1 MHPVIIALTILS
13 ASVPMIVIWT
23 ALYAL
28 RQKRRYKPALAL
40 SNETPRCS
48 VILPCKGFN
57 DTLETNIRSFF
68 SLNYSNYEVV
78 ITVESESDSAV
89 PVIRKVLSEYRNGR
103 LVVAG
108 ITKSCGQKNFNL
120 VSAVDT
126 VVDSEI
132 LIFADSDIKLFPN
145 WINSIT
151 IPLLSNKATA
161 VTGFRWLYPTD
172 NNMGDLAHSLQ
183 NFILY
188 SFFVTA
194 AHKVNTGLWGGS
206 MSIRKSDYERLN
218 VKETWLRTSVDD
230 MSLSQILKR
239 EGETTLFAY
248 DCITPTS
255 DTIKSLRGAVR
266 WLERQVMYLKA
277 HQRPEWICAQL
288 AAMAYLSSYV
298 LLGYATIAAIFF
310 QQNFFLSGGIAWFIQ
325 TGLAIVLTM
334 LFPAFGE
341 KGRWKSFII
350 ASPVSFYTAA
360 YGTIRTMFKR
370 KITWSGFRYTIN
382 MKDGT
387 VTKVER
393 LQK

>member
-1 MHPVIIALTILS
+1 MNSVVVAITIISSSIPLLVTF
-13 ASVPMIVIWT
+13 T

-28 RQKRRYKPALAL
+28 RKKRQYKPAVYN
-40 SNETPRCS
+40 SSYEPRCS

-57 DTLETNIRSFF
+57 ETLETNIRSFF
-68 SLNYSNYEVV
+68 SLDYSNYEVV
-78 ITVESESDSAV
+78 LTVESESDSAV
-89 PVIRKVLSEYRNGR
+89 PTIRKILSENSNGR
-103 LVVAG
+103 LVIAG
-108 ITKSCGQKNFNL
+108 ITQHCGQKNFNL
-120 VSAVDT
+120 VAAVDT
-126 VVDSEI
+126 VTDAEI
-132 LIFADSDIKLFPN
+132 LIFADSDIRLFPN
-145 WINSIT
+145 WIKSIT
-151 IPLLSNKATA
+151 NPLHSNKATA

-172 NNMGDLAHSLQ
+172 TNMGDLAHSLQ

-206 MSIRKSDYERLN
+206 MSIRKTDYERLK

-230 MSLSQILKR
+230 MSLSEILKR

-255 DTIKSLRGAVR
+255 DTIKSLRSAVR

-277 HQRPEWICAQL
+277 HQRPEWIVAQI
-288 AAMAYLSSYV
+288 AAISYLSSYP
-298 LLGYATIAAIFF
+298 LLIYAVIATL
-310 QQNFFLSGGIAWFIQ
+310 QGGNFILSGGIAWFIQ
-325 TGLAIVLTM
+325 TAFAILLTL

-350 ASPVSFYTAA
+350 ASPISFYTAA
-360 YGTIRTMFKR
+360 YGTLRTLFKTT
-370 KITWSGFRYTIN
+370 ITWSGFRYTIN

>member
-1 MHPVIIALTILS
+1 MNPFILFITIIS
-13 ASVPMIVIWT
+13 SSVPLLVTIT

-28 RQKRRYKPALAL
+28 HKKKQYKAKEYSYL
-40 SNETPRCS
+40 EEPRCA

-57 DTLETNIRSFF
+57 STLEMNIRSFF
-68 SLNYSNYEVV
+68 ALDYKNYEVV
-78 ITVESESDSAV
+78 LTVESESDSAV
-89 PVIRKVLSEYRNGR
+89 PIIKQIISEHSNGR

-108 ITKSCGQKNFNL
+108 ITKYCGQKNFNL
-120 VSAVDT
+120 VNAVDT
-126 VVDSEI
+126 VSDAEI
-132 LIFADSDIKLFPN
+132 LIFADSDIRLFPN
-145 WINSIT
+145 WIKSIT
-151 IPLLSNKATA
+151 SPLLSHNATA

-172 NNMGDLAHSLQ
+172 TNMGDLAHSLQ

-206 MSIRKSDYERLN
+206 MSIRRADYDRLK

-255 DTIKSLRGAVR
+255 DTIKSLRSAVR

-288 AAMAYLSSYV
+288 AAISYLSSYPLFV
-298 LLGYATIAAIFF
+298 YAIIMAMNGGSFI
-310 QQNFFLSGGIAWFIQ
+310 LSGGIAWFIQ
-325 TGLAIVLTM
+325 TAFAILLTL

-341 KGRWKSFII
+341 KGHWKSFIF
-350 ASPVSFYTAA
+350 ASPISFYTAA
-360 YGTIRTMFKR
+360 YGTLRTLFK
-370 KITWSGFRYTIN
+370 KTITWSGFRYTIN
-382 MKDGT
+382 FKDGS